1 MRGGSKTRF
10 GVWGMGRSVPG
21 EDGKATYMW
30 FNHGSNAALSGT
42 RQDGA
47 DGMMLIFDG
56 AGPRRWYAAR
66 GRQRL
71 GQAVRHQR
79 AGLRASRRQ
88 GSGAGSREIRSIVHL
103 APFGFGVGLALRL
116 ASIYNLRMSRFT
128 RRQILAAAPFV
139 AAAAAAPARLPIR
152 KAVEFSMLPGKIPVL
167 DRFQMAR
174 DAGFEAI
181 ECPTMPDAAAAEEA
195 LAASRKTQLP
205 IHSVMNSE
213 HWRSPLSSA
222 DPAVVEKSME
232 GMRTSLRNA
241 KLWGADTVL
250 LVPAVVNPETSY
262 AQAWERSQRQ
272 IRKLIPLAEEAKVII
287 GIEEVWNKFLL
298 SPLEFARY
306 VDEFNSPWIRAYFD
320 IGNVAIQ
327 AYPQDWIRTLGKR
340 IVKVHVKDFSFKKRL
355 AEFTPLLE
363 GEIDWRAVH
372 AALADIGYQGTATV
386 ELSGGDAAYL
396 KEVNSRFE
404 KILTGQV

>member
-1 MRGGSKTRF
+1 
-10 GVWGMGRSVPG
+10 
-21 EDGKATYMW
+21 
-30 FNHGSNAALSGT
+30 
-42 RQDGA
+42 
-47 DGMMLIFDG
+47 
-56 AGPRRWYAAR
+56 
-66 GRQRL
+66 
-71 GQAVRHQR
+71 
-79 AGLRASRRQ
+79 
-88 GSGAGSREIRSIVHL
+88 
-103 APFGFGVGLALRL
+103 
-116 ASIYNLRMSRFT
+116 
-128 RRQILAAAPFV
+128 
-139 AAAAAAPARLPIR
+139 
-152 KAVEFSMLPGKIPVL
+152 
-167 DRFQMAR
+167 
-174 DAGFEAI
+174 
-181 ECPTMPDAAAAEEA
+181 
-195 LAASRKTQLP
+195 
-205 IHSVMNSE
+205 MNQE

-222 DPAVVEKSME
+222 DKAVVEKSME

-272 IRKLIPLAEEAKVII
+272 IRQLIPLAEEAKVII

-396 KEVNSRFE
+396 KEVNARFE

>member
-1 MRGGSKTRF
+1 M
-10 GVWGMGRSVPG
+10 V
-21 EDGKATYMW
+21 
-30 FNHGSNAALSGT
+30 
-42 RQDGA
+42 
-47 DGMMLIFDG
+47 
-56 AGPRRWYAAR
+56 
-66 GRQRL
+66 
-71 GQAVRHQR
+71 
-79 AGLRASRRQ
+79 
-88 GSGAGSREIRSIVHL
+88 
-103 APFGFGVGLALRL
+103 
-116 ASIYNLRMSRFT
+116 RFT
-128 RRQILAAAPFV
+128 RRQILAAVPF
-139 AAAAAAPARLPIR
+139 AAAAAAASPARLPIR
-152 KAVEFSMLPGKIPVL
+152 RAVEFSMLPAKIPVL

-181 ECPTMPDAAAAEEA
+181 ECPTTPDAAAAEEM
-195 LAASRKTQLP
+195 LAASRKTALP
-205 IHSVMNSE
+205 IHSVMNAE

-222 DPAVVEKSME
+222 DPAVVEKSLD

-262 AQAWERSQRQ
+262 AQAWERSQRE
-272 IRKLIPLAEEAKVII
+272 IRKLIPLAAEVKVII
-287 GIEEVWNKFLL
+287 GLEEVWNKFLL

-306 VDEFNSPWIRAYFD
+306 VDEFASPWIRAYFD

-340 IVKVHVKDFSFKKRL
+340 IVKLHFKDFSFKKRV

-372 AALADIGYQGTATV
+372 AALTDIGFQGTATV

-396 KEVNSRFE
+396 KEVNTRFE
-404 KILTGQV
+404 RILAGQV